1 MDIYVWVLGI
11 MTTYVLSINI
21 DALTYSYNTGETFIQ
36 TFLKNLKR
44 MMQIIQIIMK
54 KCFIGT
60 TYNNLKLSTG
70 NTLYGVIRIVMVE
83 QYTVNDI

>member
-44 MMQIIQIIMK
+44 MMQII
-54 KCFIGT
+54 
-60 TYNNLKLSTG
+60 
-70 NTLYGVIRIVMVE
+70 
-83 QYTVNDI
+83 